1 MVWTIHATD
10 HMQVN
15 RKYQIVYDVEL
26 DVAGEPSY
34 KWLDV
39 DTGIFSE
46 YSLPTAREA
55 ADDYREYWS

>member
-15 RKYQIVYDVEL
+15 RKYQILYNVDL

-34 KWLDV
+34 RWMDV
-39 DTGIFSE
+39 DTGIISE
-46 YSLPTAREA
+46 YSLVSAVAA